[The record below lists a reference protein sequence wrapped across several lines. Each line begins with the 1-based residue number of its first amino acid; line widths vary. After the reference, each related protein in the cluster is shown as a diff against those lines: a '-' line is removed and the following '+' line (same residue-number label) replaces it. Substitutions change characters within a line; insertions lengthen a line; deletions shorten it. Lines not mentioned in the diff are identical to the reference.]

1 MILLSAIKFIEKR
14 KAGIVSCLFLSFSSI
29 AQINHDQWQFDH
41 TLSEAYQYSIALQIS
56 QSNDLLDSYANKQ
69 HYGWLY
75 LSHINDVIELFINEN
90 EAKFREFEDHTDQR
104 LEKLENAPESP
115 FKGFYKAEIKLHKSF
130 LHLKFGEE
138 FSAAWNFRQAYRL
151 TIKNIKEY
159 PGFIY
164 NKKSAGLQH
173 IMIGSAPAKHQ
184 WLLNLLGFKGDVDT
198 GLEELQT
205 FSNSNTV
212 YSFETDVLLA
222 FIYSY
227 LMQEHPHGLE
237 IIEKYKDKLY
247 SNLLLNYALTSIL
260 IKNSQSE
267 EALRLLENFQYKGHI
282 SFPFSDYQKGTILL
296 QKGEYSRSIRAFQQF
311 LSIHNGSNYIKDA
324 LYKTGLNYWMLDNAA
339 RANEFFSQAK
349 ARGHSLTE
357 ADKYADHAL
366 NQPLSDKYILKL
378 RLLTDGGYYDEARL
392 MASEIKGKS
401 IVNEKD
407 RVEFIYRQARL
418 YDKTGDTL
426 QAIGFYKN
434 TILYSGDKD
443 WYFAPN
449 SALQLGYHY
458 ETGNNSQKAKEYFEL
473 ALSYKNHPYK
483 NSIDNKAKAA
493 LARLKDR

>member
-1 MILLSAIKFIEKR
+1 
-14 KAGIVSCLFLSFSSI
+14 VSCLFLSFSGI

-41 TLSEAYQYSIALQIS
+41 ALSEAYQYSVALQIS
-56 QSNDLLDSYANKQ
+56 QSNDLLYSYSNKQ

-75 LSHINDVIELFINEN
+75 LNHINEVIELFINEN
-90 EAKFREFEDHTDQR
+90 EMNFREFEDHTDHR
-104 LEKLENAPESP
+104 LEKLGNAPESP
-115 FKGFYKAEIKLHKSF
+115 FKAFYMAEIKLHKSF

-138 FSAAWNFRQAYRL
+138 LSAAWNFRQAYRL
-151 TIKNIKEY
+151 TLKNIKEY
-159 PGFIY
+159 PGFI
-164 NKKSAGLQH
+164 NNNKSAGLQH
-173 IMIGSAPAKHQ
+173 IMIGSVPEKHQ
-184 WLLNLLGFKGDVDT
+184 WLLSLLGFKGDVDT

-227 LMQEHPHGLE
+227 LMQEHQRGLE
-237 IIEKYKDKLY
+237 IIEKYKDNMY

-267 EALRLLENFQYKGHI
+267 EALRVLDNFQHEGHI

-296 QKGEYSRSIRAFQQF
+296 QKGEHNQSIRAFQQF
-311 LSIHNGSNYIKDA
+311 LSIHNGTNYIKDA
-324 LYKTGLNYWMLDNAA
+324 LYKTGLNYWILENTA
-339 RANEFFSQAK
+339 RANEYFSQAK
-349 ARGHSLTE
+349 AHGQSLTE
-357 ADKYADHAL
+357 ADKYADHIL
-366 NQPLSDKYILKL
+366 NQPLSDKNILKL
-378 RLLTDGGYYDEARL
+378 RLFTDGGYYDEARL
-392 MASEIKGKS
+392 MESEIRGTS
-401 IVNEKD
+401 FANEKD

-434 TILYSGDKD
+434 TIFESDDKG

-449 SALQLGYHY
+449 SALQLGYYY
-458 ETGNNSQKAKEYFEL
+458 ETGDNSQKAEEYFEQ